1 MLANVLT
8 KNVLDRWKG
17 IAIGAVSIGLLLLMG
32 MSVYR
37 DIDLALYTSMP
48 AAMRGL
54 MGIAE
59 DTDVGGLA
67 YGAIYASYG
76 ALTLAA
82 LALSM
87 GSASI
92 AGEERNGTM
101 GLLLGNPKSRTYVLA
116 SKAGSLV
123 GLTGVGALVLWGIGL
138 ASPALLDVQ
147 IGGMHIGALAF
158 SMFVIAVFHGFL
170 AMAIGA
176 WTGKAGLASGATAG
190 IMVLSFIGVGLFPL
204 IENLENVAKVF
215 PWYYYSSSEPALNGV
230 DWGHV
235 AILFAGI
242 VLLAVTAVVGVNRR
256 DLRGQTTGVSLI
268 DRLRAHPLTRKLA
281 DRLAGSTRVS
291 HIWIKTLTEHQGL
304 LIIVAYVEFFIM
316 GLLIGP
322 MYNFID
328 EFLLDMADAL
338 PEALLSMFGG
348 GDLGTPEGFYQVET
362 FGMMAPIA
370 VMVVT
375 IAIGARA
382 LAGEEANRTMGLML
396 ANPIKRSKIV
406 YEKTVSMVVGA
417 VIVGFATFAGV
428 ALGSVIGGL
437 GMSIGNIAAANLL
450 LTLLGMVFGALAL
463 AVSAGTG
470 RPRLAVF
477 ATIGVAIVLFVFNA
491 FLPFSESLAGL
502 AKATPF
508 YYYLTSDPLLNGMH
522 WGHGAVL
529 AGLFAVLIAA
539 SVFLFQRRDLRQTG

>member
-123 GLTGVGALVLWGIGL
+123 GLTGVGALVLLGIGL

-147 IGGMHIGALAF
+147 IGGMHIGALTF

-204 IENLENVAKVF
+204 IENLENVAKIF

-235 AILFAGI
+235 AILFSGI
-242 VLLAVTAVVGVNRR
+242 VVLAVIAVVGVNRR
-256 DLRGQTTGVSLI
+256 DLRGHTTGVSLI

-291 HIWIKTLTEHQGL
+291 RIWIKTLTEHQGL
-304 LIIVAYVEFFIM
+304 IIIVAYIEFLIM
-316 GLLIGP
+316 GILIGP

-328 EFLLDMADAL
+328 EFLLDFADAL
-338 PEALLSMFGG
+338 PEAMLSLFGG

-362 FGMMAPIA
+362 FGMMAPVA

-428 ALGSVIGGL
+428 ALGSVIGSL
-437 GMSIGNIAAANLL
+437 GMSIGNIAAANVL
-450 LTLLGMVFGALAL
+450 LTLLGLVFGALAL

-477 ATIGVAIVLFVFNA
+477 ATIGVAMVLFVINA
-491 FLPFSESLAGL
+491 FLPYSESLAGL

-508 YYYLTSDPLLNGMH
+508 YYYLTSDPLMNGMH

-529 AGLFAVLIAA
+529 AGLFVVLIAA